1 MQMRSAL
8 VGTILALLLC
18 AAPDL
23 SMAQSAA
30 ATTPSAPQHWVVGT
44 QLAPPFVVRG
54 EDGRYDGIAI
64 TLWQE
69 IARTLG
75 IETEFRSF
83 DYDSAGMYQALE
95 RGELDIAVGNLPVD
109 DHGERRMD
117 FTHPFLSTELGI
129 VAQSTGRSD
138 WLSLLGSL
146 QFGRMFLAVAG
157 LITLLSLVGALVW
170 WLERRNNS
178 VEFAPEPRRGML
190 DGLWWAAV
198 TMTTTGYG
206 DKTPRSL
213 AGRAVAIVW
222 MFSSIALT
230 AALSAT
236 LASALVVDRLTSR
249 VNGPQDL
256 PEVRVAA
263 VADHPAT
270 RWLERERIA
279 THSYAFVI
287 QALNAVRRGE
297 AEALVHERI
306 VLAHM
311 LKELPRHKLVLLPEG
326 IGAFDYAFALPPGSA
341 NREIVNRVLLATLAK
356 PQWAERLRNTA
367 GKTSRASETLGNEK
381 P

>member
-1 MQMRSAL
+1 MRAAL
-8 VGTILALLLC
+8 FGVILSLLQC

-23 SMAQSAA
+23 SIAQSTAA
-30 ATTPSAPQHWVVGT
+30 SAPSDRQRWIVGT
-44 QLAPPFVVRG
+44 QLAPPFVERG
-54 EDGRYDGIAI
+54 DDGRYDGIAI
-64 TLWQE
+64 ALWQE
-69 IARTLG
+69 IASTLG

-109 DHGERRMD
+109 DHGERRVD

-129 VAQSTGRSD
+129 VALRAGRSD
-138 WLSLLGSL
+138 WLSVLGSL
-146 QFGRMFLAVAG
+146 PLGRMLLAVVG
-157 LITLLSLVGALVW
+157 LAALLSLVGALVW
-170 WLERRNNS
+170 WLERRHNS
-178 VEFAPEPRRGML
+178 IEFAPEPRRGVL

-206 DKTPRSL
+206 DKTPRSF

-230 AALSAT
+230 AAFSAT

-256 PEVRVAA
+256 PDVRVAA

-270 RWLERERIA
+270 RWLEGERIA

-287 QALNAVRRGE
+287 QALNAVRRGD

-306 VLAHM
+306 VLAH
-311 LKELPRHKLVLLPEG
+311 LLNELPRHQLALLPEG

-341 NREIVNRVLLATLAK
+341 NREIVNRALLATLAK
-356 PQWAERLRNTA
+356 PQWAERLRKTA
-367 GKTSRASETLGNEK
+367 GKTSRASETL
-381 P
+381 